1 MTPIQKMRFLELL
14 TRMSIRMACT
24 NTGIAEETMYRE
36 RAKNSYFDM
45 QCRAV
50 IDGKARRGAP
60 RTPLTPDEISARRAD
75 GIHKALAKAK
85 EREVRSPKAFS
96 MNGCVLMRRASGR
109 CSGVLTCAH
118 YERCLDEAARYGWD
132 GWKAKS
138 A

>member
-24 NTGIAEETMYRE
+24 NTGIAEKTMYRE

-50 IDGKARRGAP
+50 IDGKAR
-60 RTPLTPDEISARRAD
+60 EISARRAD
-75 GIHKALAKAK
+75 GIHKAVAKAK
-85 EREVRSPKAFS
+85 EREAKSPKTLT
-96 MNGCVLMRRASGR
+96 MNGCVLVRRASGR
-109 CSGVLTCAH
+109 CMDFMACPH
-118 YERCLDEAARYGWD
+118 YERCLNEAARYGWD
-132 GWKAKS
+132 GWRAKP